1 MHSLIREVQK
11 EQLRRVPEVKTGY
24 TVRIHQR
31 IKEGE
36 KERTQIF
43 EGLVIKT
50 GHGEGSEKTITVRKI
65 VQGIGVEKTFP
76 LHSPNVTKI
85 EVKKKAKVRRSKL
98 YYMRERSGKSA
109 RLQERHVTDAERA
122 EEESKMDAM
131 IQEAVKADEKKKA
144 EEIKAEAPEAVAEVS
159 DDAVQAEA
167 PEAVEPAEKVAEEV
181 KEEAAP
187 AAEDS
192 EPAKEVAE
200 EAPAEEEEK
209 PAE

>member
-11 EQLRRVPEVKTGY
+11 EQLKKVPEVRAGY
-24 TVRIHQR
+24 TIRVHQK

-36 KERTQIF
+36 KERNQIF
-43 EGLVIKT
+43 EGLVIKV

-85 EVKKKAKVRRSKL
+85 EIRKKAKVRRSKL

-122 EEESKMDAM
+122 EEEAKMEAL
-131 IQEAVKADEKKKA
+131 IEEAVKADEKRKK
-144 EEIKAEAPEAVAEVS
+144 EEIKLDEESGEVASESTETEEASDKEAPT
-159 DDAVQAEA
+159 
-167 PEAVEPAEKVAEEV
+167 EEV
-181 KEEAAP
+181 PEETT
-187 AAEDS
+187 E
-192 EPAKEVAE
+192 EVAE
-200 EAPAEEEEK
+200 ETTEEDKEK
-209 PAE
+209 PTE